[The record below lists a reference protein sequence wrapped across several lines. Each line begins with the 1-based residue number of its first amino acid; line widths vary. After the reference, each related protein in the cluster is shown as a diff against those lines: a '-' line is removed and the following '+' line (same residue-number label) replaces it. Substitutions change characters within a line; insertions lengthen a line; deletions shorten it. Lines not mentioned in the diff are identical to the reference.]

1 MRISDWSSDVCS
13 SDLLVDQ
20 AEGLG
25 FLRGHETVAFHCRFD
40 RGDILAGMPGVDYV
54 QPGAQVEDLP
64 GVDLDVGGLALEAAG
79 RLMDQHSG
87 VRQGVAHALLAD
99 RNSVV
104 SGQRGAGR
112 YDPGGRRS
120 IKKKKKE

>member
-1 MRISDWSSDVCS
+1 MTHSFPTPRSSDRVTEYSPGCS
-13 SDLLVDQ
+13 PGCSPGAGTTPPPGPARPGRSGLGGFALLGALGHHLVDQ

-64 GVDLDVGGLALEAAG
+64 GVDLDEIG
-79 RLMDQHSG
+79 R
-87 VRQGVAHALLAD
+87 AH
-99 RNSVV
+99 V
-104 SGQRGAGR
+104 
-112 YDPGGRRS
+112 
-120 IKKKKKE
+120 